1 MLTSLGQ
8 DLNKVRESYIN
19 ASKDKAAAEL
29 FIQEMSAITK
39 KDSKELIAYKGAS
52 MTLTAKYAGKIEEKK
67 AAFKEGVSW
76 IEFAITQESQSIE
89 LRFIRMSVQENSPK
103 IVGYKSAIPEDKA
116 FILAHIDAVESTS
129 LRKTIQG
136 YILQSAQF
144 SEAEKQA
151 FRNRP

>member
-52 MTLTAKYAGKIEEKK
+52 MR
-67 AAFKEGVSW
+67 S
-76 IEFAITQESQSIE
+76 
-89 LRFIRMSVQENSPK
+89 
-103 IVGYKSAIPEDKA
+103 
-116 FILAHIDAVESTS
+116 
-129 LRKTIQG
+129 
-136 YILQSAQF
+136 
-144 SEAEKQA
+144 
-151 FRNRP
+151 RPSMPGR